1 MHSPTKFAARH
12 DESLTAPADLRGQ
25 NSYDFIRFCAACCV
39 LFSHHFDLAG
49 LPEPQVPGFGEDFG
63 ELGVE
68 IFFCLSGFLICLSLQ
83 RSDNW
88 AQFLAARILRVFPN
102 LLFVLVVTSTVTLV
116 WYGNY
121 ANLSAHLRYIADNLV
136 MFAGGVTFTIPGVFT
151 DTVRSSV
158 NEPLWTLPYELWCY
172 ALLFLIFAAGRAR
185 TILVVILATLLVGLA
200 WTFTFKGDE
209 PHIGPFNLFDFFRL
223 CSYFLSGTAIAVFW
237 PHLEKHALAVGAAGL
252 LAALAARNLLPL
264 DTLIVSLG
272 LAAAIIGFGNSK
284 AMAWFS
290 KGGDA
295 SYGMYVFAWPV
306 QQFCHLLIGSF
317 WLSMLVA
324 FLVTTAI
331 GYGTWHG
338 FEKRALSYRK
348 ELAERLKLFR
358 SI

>member
-1 MHSPTKFAARH
+1 MHSPAKIAARH
-12 DESLTAPADLRGQ
+12 VEILTAPADLRGR

-49 LPEPQVPGFGEDFG
+49 LPEPGVPGFGEDFG

-88 AQFLAARILRVFPN
+88 AHFLAARILRIFPN
-102 LLFVLVVTSTVTLV
+102 LFFVLVVTSAVTLV
-116 WYGNY
+116 WYSNY
-121 ANLSAHLRYIADNLV
+121 SNLWAHIRYIADNLV
-136 MFAGGVTFTIPGVFT
+136 MFVGGVTFTIPGVFT
-151 DTVRSSV
+151 DAVRTAV
-158 NEPLWTLPYELWCY
+158 NDPLWTLPYELWCY
-172 ALLFLIFAAGRAR
+172 GLLFLMFFAGRAR
-185 TILVVILATLLVGLA
+185 TILVVGLATLLVGLA
-200 WTFTFKGDE
+200 WSVTFQFGE
-209 PHIGPFNLFDFFRL
+209 PKIGPFNLFDFFRL
-223 CSYFLSGTAIAVFW
+223 CSYFLSGSVVAVFW
-237 PHLEKHALAVGAAGL
+237 PQLEKHALAVGAAGL
-252 LAALAARNLLPL
+252 FAVLAARNLLPL

-272 LAAAIIGFGNSK
+272 LAAAIIGFGHSK

-338 FEKRALSYRK
+338 FEKRALLYRK
-348 ELAERLKLFR
+348 RLALRLQGATA
-358 SI
+358 